1 MLVLFIIAIPFLL
14 KWPYK
19 VDIKLLY
26 LVLVC
31 NFIIISVLY
40 HFFSYRIRS
49 KMPDWKQY
57 ENRIGEFSLLLNE
70 IKISFYNNKSY
81 IFTYHEIEKIS
92 IENAYYFKYYNRFF
106 GVLYI
111 NPISNGVSRISIELK
126 EGTLLSFSYFIKDEF
141 QYLYFKNHIERFD
154 NVNIFEKPYNTP
166 LNQRVNKN
174 D

>member
-1 MLVLFIIAIPFLL
+1 LYAFKKSRIVFNILRGIVLVLFIIAIPFLL

-92 IENAYYFKYYNRFF
+92 I
-106 GVLYI
+106 
-111 NPISNGVSRISIELK
+111 
-126 EGTLLSFSYFIKDEF
+126 
-141 QYLYFKNHIERFD
+141 
-154 NVNIFEKPYNTP
+154 
-166 LNQRVNKN
+166 
-174 D
+174 